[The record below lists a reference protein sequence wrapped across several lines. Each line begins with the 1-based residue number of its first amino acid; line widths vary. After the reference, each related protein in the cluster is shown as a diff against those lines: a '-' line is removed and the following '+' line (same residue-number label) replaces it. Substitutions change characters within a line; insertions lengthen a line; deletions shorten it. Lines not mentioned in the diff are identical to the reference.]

1 MVAYWLDS
9 ERSIENVDGGLQ
21 FQEINDKVFD
31 IWER

>member
-9 ERSIENVDGGLQ
+9 ENVDGGLQ